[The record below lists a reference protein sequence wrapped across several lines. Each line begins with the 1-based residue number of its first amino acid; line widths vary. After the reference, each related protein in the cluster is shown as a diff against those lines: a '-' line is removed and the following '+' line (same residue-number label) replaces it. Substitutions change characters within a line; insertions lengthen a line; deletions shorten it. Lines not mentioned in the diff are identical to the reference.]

1 LLLLLLFLH
10 PAGEKLK
17 PGEALLE
24 QYRAA
29 GKPVPPSLQR
39 MAAMLDKMEEDTAQV
54 HTENVCW
61 CYCGCEA

>member
-1 LLLLLLFLH
+1 LTASVA
-10 PAGEKLK
+10 AGEKLK

-39 MAAMLDKMEEDTAQV
+39 MAAMLDKMEEDSAQV
-54 HTENVCW
+54 RSVV
-61 CYCGCEA
+61 

>member
-1 LLLLLLFLH
+1 
-10 PAGEKLK
+10 LK

-39 MAAMLDKMEEDTAQV
+39 MAAMLDKMEEENNAQV
-54 HTENVCW
+54 SRGSNLASKIILRCL
-61 CYCGCEA
+61 